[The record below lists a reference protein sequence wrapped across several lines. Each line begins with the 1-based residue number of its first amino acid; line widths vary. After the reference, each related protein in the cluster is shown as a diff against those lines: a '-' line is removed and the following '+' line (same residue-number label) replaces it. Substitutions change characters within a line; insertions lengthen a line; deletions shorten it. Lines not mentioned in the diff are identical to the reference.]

1 MAIPVHALAHRP
13 LTVEGVAEFV
23 ALPFVPHVPDDV
35 DAVDEEIRRRGWNWE
50 HELVCDSFRTGHEH
64 VLCCDGISPFGH
76 PGARYFL
83 VFGEMYPVDPD
94 DESRTNGPWLS
105 GYMDGWRQLPGWSTQ
120 GPCTDQDCEAV
131 LTQAAQAVAECLGA
145 AAQRTIVSSATVVTG
160 PALTH
165 RIWRTPTHALVLGP
179 SADNGPYGCLT
190 HLQLSCTPLTCG
202 PDLPPAGD
210 EDGLAGWITTHV
222 DW

>member
-13 LTVEGVAEFV
+13 LTVEDVAEFV

-35 DAVDEEIRRRGWNWE
+35 EAVDEEIRRRGWHRE
-50 HELVCDSFRTGHEH
+50 QELVNDSFRTAGEH
-64 VLCCDGISPFGH
+64 VLCCDGISPFGS
-76 PGARYFL
+76 PDARYFL

-94 DESRTNGPWLS
+94 DESRSNDAWLS
-105 GYMDGWRQLPGWSTQ
+105 GYMDGWRQLPGWSTRE
-120 GPCTDQDCEAV
+120 PCTDQDCETV
-131 LTQAAQAVAECLGA
+131 LTQAAQAVTECLGA
-145 AAQRTIVSSATVVTG
+145 AARRTIVSSATVVTG

-179 SADNGPYGCLT
+179 SADNGPYGYLT
-190 HLQLSCTPLTCG
+190 HLQLSCTPLACG

-210 EDGLAGWITTHV
+210 EDGLAGWITAHV